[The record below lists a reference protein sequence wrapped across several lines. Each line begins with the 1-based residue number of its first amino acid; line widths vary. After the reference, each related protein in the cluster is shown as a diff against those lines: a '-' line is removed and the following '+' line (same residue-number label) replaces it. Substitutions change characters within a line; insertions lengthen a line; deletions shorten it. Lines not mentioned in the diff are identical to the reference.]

1 MKITEKTTKQGLIT
15 FLRDSKVTDKGIAS
29 RVKYA
34 LDMVKKDITKV
45 TRADLY
51 ELAQEVMNLQSA
63 APAPKEASLKPK
75 LGAKKSSTAA
85 KKSEPEA
92 PAPAAKKSTKTSK
105 TAKKK
110 EEDSTVETIPPV
122 SNKGLDSLPSAKI
135 FPEVIEHPDLGNLIA
150 CTGEYTTYA
159 EIVEALKA
167 EKTLYFACYWTKR
180 QIKQF
185 DYAGNMRV
193 SVPKN
198 GFPHDLDILV
208 AVLPC
213 ETMER
218 LFAMS
223 SYTEALFQFEGGD
236 FASVED
242 TDPRSGEKFQ
252 IRVSAGMEF
261 EIYRPED
268 EDIYNPDEEAGEDEE

>member
-15 FLRDSKVTDKGIAS
+15 FLRDSKVSDKGIAS

-92 PAPAAKKSTKTSK
+92 PAPKKSTKTSK
-105 TAKKK
+105 AAKKK

-180 QIKQF
+180 QIKEF
-185 DYAGNMRV
+185 SYEATKMV
-193 SVPKN
+193 KVPKS
-198 GFPHDLDILV
+198 GFPLDLDILV

-268 EDIYNPDEEAGEDEE
+268 EDIYNPGEETEGDEE

>member
-15 FLRDSKVTDKGIAS
+15 FLRDSKVADKGIAS

-63 APAPKEASLKPK
+63 TPAPKEASLKPK
-75 LGAKKSSTAA
+75 LGAKKSGTAA

-92 PAPAAKKSTKTSK
+92 PTPAPKKSPKTS
-105 TAKKK
+105 KKK
-110 EEDSTVETIPPV
+110 EEDSPVETVPPI
-122 SNKGLDSLPSAKI
+122 SSKGSDSLPSAKI

-159 EIVEALKA
+159 DIVEALKA

-180 QIKQF
+180 QLREY
-185 DYAGNMRV
+185 DYAGTFLV
-193 SVPKN
+193 KAPKN

-213 ETMER
+213 ETVER

-223 SYTEALFQFEGGD
+223 SYTEALYRFEGAD
-236 FASVED
+236 FATIED

-252 IRVSAGMEF
+252 IRVSTGMEF

-268 EDIYNPDEEAGEDEE
+268 EEVYHSDEE